1 MIDLR
6 ALLVAVLLAC
16 GPGTALAQAG
26 SPLASIDRE
35 LNSLCLRLPKASGA
49 DAAAARARLV
59 VLWRQRESIFA
70 GLTAEQRTA
79 ALRGSSASRECLAMA
94 QQASEAKP
102 RARKAKK
109 RAAFRKGG
117 GGADGALRD
126 VMTRI
131 EPGTAGSQM
140 REMSRGPA
148 SVGPATVAPPPDV
161 PSPALEEFFPWP
173 PPAPSDRRLLRL
185 AQLGGAEPLTTWG
198 QVADRMIGLL
208 RGGHYPT
215 WGFYG
220 APGGFA
226 VIPHIEQIDLENGR
240 ALAGDGRWAS
250 DVKLASL
257 NFFQRIATVQ
267 LPKGLYRVI
276 IFVLTTDPRTG
287 GEVTDPARLLQLA
300 KRWGTAGALDLPES
314 LRGEPVTKGQ
324 RFYVVLYEFESEV
337 GGKTTVNTSARWR
350 IEHHLTDAAIVLQP

>member
-1 MIDLR
+1 MKD
-6 ALLVAVLLAC
+6 
-16 GPGTALAQAG
+16 
-26 SPLASIDRE
+26 
-35 LNSLCLRLPKASGA
+35 
-49 DAAAARARLV
+49 
-59 VLWRQRESIFA
+59 
-70 GLTAEQRTA
+70 
-79 ALRGSSASRECLAMA
+79 
-94 QQASEAKP
+94 
-102 RARKAKK
+102 
-109 RAAFRKGG
+109 G

-126 VMTRI
+126 AMTRI
-131 EPGTAGSQM
+131 EPGAARPPM

-148 SVGPATVAPPPDV
+148 SGGPAITAPPPDAPMAPMTTPRRAEV
-161 PSPALEEFFPWP
+161 PPPALEEFFPWP

-185 AQLGGAEPLTTWG
+185 AQLGAAEPLTTWG
-198 QVADRMIGLL
+198 QVADRMIELL

-226 VIPHIEQIDLENGR
+226 VIPHIEQLDLQNGR

-250 DVKLASL
+250 DVRLASL

-267 LPKGLYRVI
+267 LPKGLYRVL
-276 IFVLTTDPRTG
+276 IFVLTTDPKTG

-300 KRWGTAGALDLPES
+300 KRWATSGALDLPES
-314 LRGEPVTKGQ
+314 LRGEPVTKDQ

-350 IEHHLTDAAIVLQP
+350 IEHHLTDAAIVLRP